1 MLTVPVIMERQR
13 LSLKPMDQENNP
25 ERIPDI
31 SELCKPPGHY
41 KDIFLKMLT
50 EVRKVEENFNKERSR
65 DMRES

>member
-1 MLTVPVIMERQR
+1 
-13 LSLKPMDQENNP
+13 MDQENNP

-31 SELCKPPGHY
+31 SELCKPPEHY